1 MRSVKRWEALR
12 ESYPPE
18 AFLSLMN
25 FLGTHDTPRILTV
38 LGASARSGGE
48 S

>member
-1 MRSVKRWEALR
+1 MNYPFRTALIAYLTGIDADAFRETLEALR

-25 FLGTHDTPRILTV
+25 FLGHP
-38 LGASARSGGE
+38 
-48 S
+48 